1 MEVAMDKVKVLSRK
15 ERLVARAEDAGLT
28 FDTWS
33 PGDGMTRYRFFD
45 GTARDSDYFG
55 GHGDEVQTCLGLR
68 EAEVWLRGYVAGKH
82 AGRRGAR

>member
-1 MEVAMDKVKVLSRK
+1 MDKVKVLSRK

-28 FDTWS
+28 FSTWS

-45 GTARDSDYFG
+45 DTALNSDYFG
-55 GHGDEVQTCLGLR
+55 GEPVQTCLGLR